1 MVNADPQ
8 PLLQMRGIVKEFP
21 GARALDGVDLD
32 VLPGEVHCLLGQN
45 GAGKSTLIKVLAGA
59 HQPTEGTVLVDG
71 EPVTFPTPVAAL
83 KRGIATMYQEL
94 DVVGGLTVAENIYL
108 GHELATAGVS
118 RRREARRHTRELLRR
133 LGHGELSPN
142 REVASLSAA
151 AQQVVSMARALSHDA
166 RVIVM
171 DEPSA
176 VLDSDEVQNLFRV
189 VRELTASGVA
199 IVYISHRMEEI
210 RAIGDRITVLKDGRT
225 VAANLPVAETPTAD
239 LIRLMTGRSVEFA
252 FPVRVARDTEGTAAP
267 VVLEVEDLALR
278 GTFSDVGFQVRAGEI
293 VGLAGLVGSGRSEIL
308 ETVYGARKATAGTVR
323 VGGTRLRPGSVGAA
337 VRAGIGLAP
346 EERKSQGLLLD
357 EPVYR
362 NITLSTFGRF
372 ARGGLLDERAER
384 DAATEQAASLD
395 LRPTGV
401 DRAIRTLSGG
411 NQQKA
416 MLARWLVHGCRV
428 LLLDEPTRGVD
439 VGARAEIYALVRR
452 LADSGAAVVVVSSEI
467 PEVLGLADRVLVVSE
482 GRVVHT
488 GPTDQI
494 DEHTVLDMV
503 MEGSAA

>member
-21 GARALDGVDLD
+21 GARALDGVDLE

-45 GAGKSTLIKVLAGA
+45 GAGKSTLIKILAGA
-59 HQPTEGTVLVDG
+59 HQPTDGTVLVDG
-71 EPVTFPTPVAAL
+71 QPVTITTPVAAL
-83 KRGIATMYQEL
+83 SLGIATMYQEL

-108 GHELATAGVS
+108 GHELATAGVQ
-118 RRREARRHTRELLRR
+118 RRREARQRTRELLRR
-133 LGHGELSPN
+133 LGHAELSPN
-142 REVASLSAA
+142 REVGTLSAA

-166 RVIVM
+166 RVIIM

-189 VRELTASGVA
+189 VRELTAAGVA

-239 LIRLMTGRSVEFA
+239 LIRLMTGRSVEYA
-252 FPVRVARDTEGTAAP
+252 FPAAPPADPAAP
-267 VVLEVEDLALR
+267 VVLDVTDLALR
-278 GTFSDVGFQVRAGEI
+278 GTFRDVSFQVRAGEI

-308 ETVYGARKATAGTVR
+308 ETIYGARKASAGTVT
-323 VGGTRLRPGSVGAA
+323 VGDIRLRAGSVGAA
-337 VRAGIGLAP
+337 VKAGIGLAP

-372 ARGGLLDERAER
+372 ANGGLLNEKAER
-384 DAATEQAASLD
+384 DAAQEQAESLD

-494 DEHTVLDMV
+494 DEHAVLDMV